1 MRQTHCPH
9 RHVSDTLQEGFVP
22 RVREVRATSVLDD
35 AQAAPKSH
43 QPGRGAGCCQKE
55 PAFLR
60 LAPVWMP

>member
-1 MRQTHCPH
+1 M
-9 RHVSDTLQEGFVP
+9 P